1 MSGVTE
7 GIFGH
12 FGPLGLKAN
21 WTFFFSPNLKVRLYD
36 HMPIMPR
43 TLPCGDDGQSL
54 RPKCPI
60 LIVGHKES

>member
-36 HMPIMPR
+36 QYAHNAQNSPLWR
-43 TLPCGDDGQSL
+43 
-54 RPKCPI
+54 
-60 LIVGHKES
+60 